1 MEVPVERFVNAEGP
15 SMRQSL
21 SNYQGSYQQSS
32 YQQSSYGGNT
42 TIGYGSVGTRKVGLG
57 LLLKTNNEVRI
68 SFLVAS
74 LLSLIFDAL
83 LHMA

>member
-21 SNYQGSYQQSS
+21 SNYQGS

-68 SFLVAS
+68 SFLVV
-74 LLSLIFDAL
+74 LLLPFILDAL
-83 LHMA
+83 SDMA